1 MLTGVKDSILWVH
14 ILLQMLAF
22 GVIFPTG
29 MVLGVGS
36 LQGLFVAGL
45 ISAVADHSKSM
56 ARTDTGHRNGYCGGG
71 ILLGTLT

>member
-56 ARTDTGHRNGYCGGG
+56 ARTDTGHRNGDCGGG

>member
-1 MLTGVKDSILWVH
+1 MLTGVKDSILWIH

-29 MVLGVGS
+29 MILGVGS
-36 LQGLFVAGL
+36 LLGLFLAGL
-45 ISAVADHSKSM
+45 ISAVTDHSKSM
-56 ARTDTGHRNGYCGGG
+56 ARTDTGHRNGDRGGG

>member
-36 LQGLFVAGL
+36 LPALFVAGL
-45 ISAVADHSKSM
+45 IFAVTDHSKSM
-56 ARTDTGHRNGYCGGG
+56 ARTDTGHRNGDCGCG